1 MLSQAIER
9 PIIVASL
16 SGRTLESLTIDNLI
30 WPSVLDYLGIKED
43 IMEIPG
49 KIRALIR
56 ALTNN
61 QCQNLIFCCTF
72 YIFLILVNV
81 AIWYEGLELRIPLGY
96 RIIITGV
103 CLGLM
108 FFIFFKCIF
117 PQCLENQEDIK
128 GRVIAEFNEK
138 CKFYHYITVIIS

>member
-1 MLSQAIER
+1 MPSQAIER

-49 KIRALIR
+49 KIRVLIS
-56 ALTNN
+56 N
-61 QCQNLIFCCTF
+61 QCQNLMFCCIF
-72 YIFLILVNV
+72 YIFLLFVNV
-81 AIWYEGLELRIPLGY
+81 AIWYAGLITGLF
-96 RIIITGV
+96 RIIITMV
-103 CLGLM
+103 CLVLM
-108 FFIFFKCIF
+108 IFTFFKCGF
-117 PQCLENQEDIK
+117 TQCLENQEDIK
-128 GRVIAEFNEK
+128 GRVIAEFYEK

>member
-43 IMEIPG
+43 IMDIPG
-49 KIRALIR
+49 KISVSI
-56 ALTNN
+56 NN
-61 QCQNLIFCCTF
+61 QCQNMILCCIF

-81 AIWYEGLELRIPLGY
+81 AIWY
-96 RIIITGV
+96 
-103 CLGLM
+103 LGLVTG
-108 FFIFFKCIF
+108 FF
-117 PQCLENQEDIK
+117 
-128 GRVIAEFNEK
+128 RM
-138 CKFYHYITVIIS
+138 IIRLFE

>member
-49 KIRALIR
+49 KIRVS
-56 ALTNN
+56 TNN
-61 QCQNLIFCCTF
+61 PDHCQNFMFGCIF
-72 YIFLILVNV
+72 YIFLIFINFVIWSVDLVTKLV
-81 AIWYEGLELRIPLGY
+81 
-96 RIIITGV
+96 RIIITMV
-103 CLGLM
+103 SLLLM
-108 FFIFFKCIF
+108 ISTCAV

-128 GRVIAEFNEK
+128 GRVIAEFDVK
-138 CKFYHYITVIIS
+138 CKFYHYTRTSDYRWTE

>member
-1 MLSQAIER
+1 MPSQAIER

-49 KIRALIR
+49 KIRAL
-56 ALTNN
+56 TDN
-61 QCQNLIFCCTF
+61 QCQNLIFCCIF

-81 AIWYEGLELRIPLGY
+81 LIWYEGLGFRIPLGY

-108 FFIFFKCIF
+108 FFVFFKCIF

-128 GRVIAEFNEK
+128 VREIAEFNEK
-138 CKFYHYITVIIS
+138 CKFYH